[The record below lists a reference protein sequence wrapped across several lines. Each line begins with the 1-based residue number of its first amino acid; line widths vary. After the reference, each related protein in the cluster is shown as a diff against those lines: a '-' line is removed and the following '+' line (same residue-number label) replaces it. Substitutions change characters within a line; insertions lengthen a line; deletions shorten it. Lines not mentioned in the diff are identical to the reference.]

1 MQSEPMPTPS
11 REAAAREQLM
21 PLLMKAAEIA
31 QKAGVNLACF
41 MEATPGSIDEI
52 VRNGAAV
59 VPMQRQHEE
68 DAVGDRQIHAGRRVK
83 FPDICG
89 KRIIQEQGTNTQSER
104 AQ

>member
-52 VRNGAAV
+52 VACPVAPTRPFEMGLRSFRCKGNTKKMLLVIGRFM
-59 VPMQRQHEE
+59 PDEE
-68 DAVGDRQIHAGRRVK
+68 
-83 FPDICG
+83 
-89 KRIIQEQGTNTQSER
+89 
-104 AQ
+104 